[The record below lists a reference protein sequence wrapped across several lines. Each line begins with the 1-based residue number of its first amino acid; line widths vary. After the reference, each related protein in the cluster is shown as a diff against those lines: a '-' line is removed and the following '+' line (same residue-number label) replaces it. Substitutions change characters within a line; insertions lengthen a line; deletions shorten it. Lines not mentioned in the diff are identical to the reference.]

1 MSRNINICIN
11 KKLFQNINGFE
22 SVDINNLN
30 SVVNYSANI
39 VLLDNFNLLEAE
51 NYESVLG
58 SILNKVAVGGQMV
71 IRFIDAKLIA
81 KKYAE
86 NLIEDKEFILY
97 ISAIKSILTVE
108 NICNYLDTNFI
119 IDGIDQ
125 SDFNTMIKLMRTNIK

>member
-11 KKLFQNINGFE
+11 KQLFQNINGFE

-30 SVVNYSANI
+30 SIVNYSARTI
-39 VLLDNFNLLEAE
+39 LLDNLNLLEAE
-51 NYESVLG
+51 HFEDVLVSV
-58 SILNKVAVGGQMV
+58 LNKVAVGGQMV
-71 IRFIDAKLIA
+71 LRFIDAKLLA

-86 NLIEDKEFILY
+86 NSIEDKQFMIY
-97 ISAIKSILTVE
+97 ISVIKSILTVE

-125 SDFNTMIKLMRTNIK
+125 SDFNTMIKIMRTDIK